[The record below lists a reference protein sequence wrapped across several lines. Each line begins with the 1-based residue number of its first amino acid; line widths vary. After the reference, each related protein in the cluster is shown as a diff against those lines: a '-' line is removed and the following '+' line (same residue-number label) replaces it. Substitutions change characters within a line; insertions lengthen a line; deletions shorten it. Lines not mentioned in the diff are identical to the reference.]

1 MDLEN
6 LLKPHTDSTNKAF
19 IESCLAVS
27 GEFLASDKSLRLLH
41 QHNITDGDALAL
53 EPALPAR
60 TLGYQGY

>member
-27 GEFLASDKSLRLLH
+27 GEFLANDKSLRLLH
-41 QHNITDGDALAL
+41 QRHNIIDGDASLAL
-53 EPALPAR
+53 EPALPASAR
-60 TLGYQGY
+60 TL